1 MARTGRVSFCTLKKP
16 AVDSRERDPSSS
28 MGARCSCAQRRQDA
42 DLGDLDGRD
51 GGSAY
56 AAGLLIEV
64 SEGAAEMGSIKKT
77 A

>member
-1 MARTGRVSFCTLKKP
+1 
-16 AVDSRERDPSSS
+16 

>member
-1 MARTGRVSFCTLKKP
+1 
-16 AVDSRERDPSSS
+16 
-28 MGARCSCAQRRQDA
+28 
-42 DLGDLDGRD
+42 LDGRD

-64 SEGAAEMGSIKKT
+64 GEGAAEMGSIKKT